1 MRKFAGVLPL
11 PSLVALVVGATG
23 VAACSDVAPGTQA
36 QTSSGA
42 RDGATTPDPAVAAD
56 TTDGTIP
63 ARFHGVWDVMDNMGS
78 CEEWSDMRLEIEP
91 TRVIFYEGSSQVI
104 KVSQQDDAVILDIAG
119 KAEGESFTSTISL
132 RLNEAEQLIVGD
144 PENPQQDALFARGRC
159 PA

>member
-1 MRKFAGVLPL
+1 MSEPM
-11 PSLVALVVGATG
+11 
-23 VAACSDVAPGTQA
+23 
-36 QTSSGA
+36 
-42 RDGATTPDPAVAAD
+42 AAD
-56 TTDGTIP
+56 TADGTVP
-63 ARFHGVWDVMDNMGS
+63 VRFHGVWDVMDNMGS

-104 KVSQQDDAVILDIAG
+104 KVSQQDDAVMLDIAG